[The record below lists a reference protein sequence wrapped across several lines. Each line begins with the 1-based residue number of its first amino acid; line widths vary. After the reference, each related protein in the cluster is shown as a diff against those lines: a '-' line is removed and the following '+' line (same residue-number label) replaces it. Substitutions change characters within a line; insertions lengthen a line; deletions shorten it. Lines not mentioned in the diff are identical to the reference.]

1 MKKIKISRLVF
12 LIIALVS
19 VGLMAWAIAKG
30 AAAPESSDIAK
41 SMALVGQVNEAGD
54 EIVLDDKQVPVPV
67 KSTEEGIKA
76 AEVVF
81 TYQYRA
87 DDVYTGYV
95 ADLSNKRVSLE
106 SYLADMAAFE
116 QDTVMNYEQ
125 AVARIAE
132 LEGAKSQKDKK
143 ERDELVARVE
153 AYDNLAKEAKKLQAL
168 INPDAEADDVAQVL
182 YFAEGSKK
190 QCEERIAALEAE
202 LANEEKIVANDANVA
217 RIAELKAQSETKK
230 LSKAEQKE
238 LETAEAAVKA
248 YEESVAKLNSDIKTE
263 KENLDTWSEN
273 ISRLQESVAKSKADG
288 EAIAALAQAVSVN
301 LYWFYGLMV
310 FAICFVIFAWVLGMI
325 QNPGSIWK
333 TCVYMAVVA
342 IVVVGAWFVADANG
356 WGFVNENGDEV
367 GRVLHDVTG
376 EPLGIGSG
384 DQHKFFEKWHYM
396 TADVSILVTYIA
408 FAGAALA
415 AVFSWIRGSFKS

>member
-12 LIIALVS
+12 LVIALVS
-19 VGLMAWAIAKG
+19 VGLMAWAIVKG

-41 SMALVGQVNEAGD
+41 SMSLVGQVNEAGD

-143 ERDELVARVE
+143 EREELVARVE
-153 AYDNLAKEAKKLQAL
+153 AYDNIAKEAKKLQTL
-168 INPDAEADDVAQVL
+168 INPDAEADDVAQVI

-190 QCEERIAALEAE
+190 LCEERIATLEAE
-202 LANEEKIVANDANVA
+202 LANEEQVAANEANVA
-217 RIAELKAQSETKK
+217 RIAELKAQSEAKK
-230 LSKAEQKE
+230 LTIAEQKE

-248 YEESVAKLNSDIKTE
+248 YDENVAKLSNDIKTE
-263 KENLDTWSEN
+263 KENLDTWNEN

-288 EAIAALAQAVSVN
+288 EAMAALAQAVSVN

-310 FAICFVIFAWVLGMI
+310 FAICFVIFAWLLGMI
-325 QNPGSIWK
+325 QNPGGIWK
-333 TCVYMAVVA
+333 TCVYMAVVV
-342 IVVVGAWFVADANG
+342 IVVVGAWFAADANG
-356 WGFVNENGDEV
+356 WGFVNDNGEEV
-367 GRVLHDVTG
+367 GKVLYDVTG
-376 EPLGIGSG
+376 EPLGMGSG